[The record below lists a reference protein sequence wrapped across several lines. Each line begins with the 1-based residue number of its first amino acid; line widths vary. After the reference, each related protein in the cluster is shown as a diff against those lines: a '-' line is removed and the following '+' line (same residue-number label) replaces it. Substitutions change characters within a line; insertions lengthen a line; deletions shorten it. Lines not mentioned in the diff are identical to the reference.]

1 MTLSASNPQ
10 STPAQA
16 AMKALIV
23 PAWMART
30 LAQQLRAYSPRGG
43 ITALAN
49 LPPPQFNFQAA
60 QSAAAFR

>member
-10 STPAQA
+10 PTAAQA
-16 AMKALIV
+16 AMRSLII
-23 PAWMART
+23 PGWMART

-43 ITALAN
+43 VLALEN

-60 QSAAAFR
+60 QTAAAFR